1 MHGSMKS
8 ELSKIPHSYCSAKQL
23 NDTSNAAIC
32 KARLRLN
39 LQGVLRLRVIVNSI
53 VIESLDLTS
62 LRLRVIVNSIVVFSS
77 RPHEPSATCDR
88 QLHRHR
94 IPRPHEPSAT
104 CDRHRLLKWP
114 SSSNPS
120 TSSGHRHR
128 IPRPHE
134 PSATCDRHRIPRPHE
149 PSATCDRHRLL
160 KWPSSSQVDLTSLRL
175 RVIVVVFSSGDRR
188 RIPRPHEP
196 SAACGPHRAFGSSG
210 DRQRIPRP
218 HEPSAQVVIVIE
230 SHEPLAPSGERH
242 RQHQG

>member
-1 MHGSMKS
+1 MLKMIRPIMHGSMKS

-104 CDRHRLLKWP
+104 CDRHRLRHRIPRPHEP
-114 SSSNPS
+114 SATCECQLHRHRTPRPHEPS
-120 TSSGHRHR
+120 ATCECQLHRHR

-134 PSATCDRHRIPRPHE
+134 PSATCDH
-149 PSATCDRHRLL
+149 HRLL
-160 KWPSSSQVDLTSLRL
+160 KWRSSSNPSTSQ
-175 RVIVVVFSSGDRR
+175 
-188 RIPRPHEP
+188 
-196 SAACGPHRAFGSSG
+196 AFGCVWTTPSLWLKWRSSTN
-210 DRQRIPRP
+210 
-218 HEPSAQVVIVIE
+218 PST
-230 SHEPLAPSGERH
+230 S
-242 RQHQG
+242 